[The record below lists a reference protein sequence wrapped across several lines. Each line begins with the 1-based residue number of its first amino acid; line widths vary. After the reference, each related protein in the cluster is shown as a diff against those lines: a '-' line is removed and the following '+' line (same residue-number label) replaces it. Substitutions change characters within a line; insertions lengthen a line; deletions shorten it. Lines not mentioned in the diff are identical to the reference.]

1 MFVKTLGNVVQL
13 LDTSYGKTRAGK
25 DFERREYLLEVN
37 GGTQYVHSVKFSMLS
52 FDGLIQNPLE
62 VGQYINASLKI
73 VAQQFN
79 GKWYNDITLTAW
91 EPA

>member
-1 MFVKTLGNVVQL
+1 MFVKTLGKVVQL
-13 LDTSYGKTRAGK
+13 LDTNYGKTRAGK

-62 VGQYINASLKI
+62 VGQYINAFKNSGTT
-73 VAQQFN
+73 VQWQVV
-79 GKWYNDITLTAW
+79 
-91 EPA
+91 